1 MNNNAGGEIRIICFS
16 HRGANQCVMGARLG
30 ARAVI
35 VGKVGDDEHGKAYT
49 ENLRR
54 QNVDLTHLG
63 VEKVNS

>member
-1 MNNNAGGEIRIICFS
+1 
-16 HRGANQCVMGARLG
+16 MGSRLG

-35 VGKVGDDEHGKAYT
+35 VGKVGEDEHGEAYK

-63 VEKVNS
+63 VEKVN